1 MTNPDALFDFAVDK
15 IEFACTDVNLGS
27 CNPLLDDSNSN
38 TLVDEIWNELFPNF
52 ICFCPKIK
60 CDIVANSISR

>member
-15 IEFACTDVNLGS
+15 IEFVCTDVNLGS

-38 TLVDEIWNELFPNF
+38 TLVDEIWNESSCLVKPGFSLSKQKSSP
-52 ICFCPKIK
+52 
-60 CDIVANSISR
+60 A